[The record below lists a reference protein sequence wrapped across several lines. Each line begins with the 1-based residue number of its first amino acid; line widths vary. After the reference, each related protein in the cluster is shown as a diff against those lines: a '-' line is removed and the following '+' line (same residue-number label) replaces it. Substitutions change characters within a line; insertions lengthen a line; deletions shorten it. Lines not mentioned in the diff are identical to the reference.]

1 MRLLGKELWELGRVL
16 EKFIGNDNLGIRDL
30 PFEFQFNSLER
41 VVNLSNSWGFHQAG
55 EPKEKVSIDDPK
67 DVVHENLYAALEH
80 ALISSI
86 TSVALKE

>member
-1 MRLLGKELWELGRVL
+1 MGS
-16 EKFIGNDNLGIRDL
+16 
-30 PFEFQFNSLER
+30 SL
-41 VVNLSNSWGFHQAG
+41 VMTGG
-55 EPKEKVSIDDPK
+55 PKEKVSIDDPK